1 MSNYSHPVDLI
12 VIFNRGFMA
21 ISGEDF
27 NAEDADYNL

>member
-1 MSNYSHPVDLI
+1 MSNYSHPVDLM
-12 VIFNRGFMA
+12 VIFNLGFMA